1 MRAAPAG
8 AACGE
13 EVAMRWVIPTRPKT
27 DRLACAW
34 LIRRFIDP
42 AGELVF
48 TLPQAVLGVAKAQGA
63 WSVDVPE
70 ADFAH
75 QGGRCAFEV
84 LLERYGLGGDPG
96 LGRLARAVHAAYL
109 ADDVTVDP
117 LAPVVLAAGQ
127 GGLAVAADDDHL
139 VARASFIYDALYA

>member
-1 MRAAPAG
+1 
-8 AACGE
+8 
-13 EVAMRWVIPTRPKT
+13 MRWVIPARPKT

-48 TLPQAVLGVAKAQGA
+48 TLPQAVLGVAKAQEA

-70 ADFAH
+70 ADFPH
-75 QGGRCAFEV
+75 RGGKCAFEV
-84 LLERYGLGGDPG
+84 LLERYGLGGDAG
-96 LGRLARAVHAAYL
+96 LGRLARAVHAAVL

-117 LAPVVLAAGQ
+117 LAPVVLAVGE
-127 GGLAVAADDDHL
+127 GGLAVEADDDRL
-139 VARASFIYDALYA
+139 IARASFVYDALYAWCQTHPD

>member
-1 MRAAPAG
+1 
-8 AACGE
+8 
-13 EVAMRWVIPTRPKT
+13 MRWVIPTRPKT

-48 TLPQAVLGVAKAQGA
+48 TIPQAVLGVAKAQGA

-75 QGGRCAFEV
+75 QGGKCAFEA
-84 LLERYGLGGDPG
+84 LLEHYGLGGDAG
-96 LGRLARAVHAAYL
+96 LGRLARAVHAAGL

-117 LAPVVLAAGQ
+117 LAPVVLAVGE
-127 GGLAVAADDDHL
+127 GGLVVAADDGHL
-139 VARASFIYDALYA
+139 VARASFLYDALYAWCRQHPD